1 MRCGTIEKWIS
12 DELDGDLSGRKKRRL
27 DLHLAACAACRAY
40 RNRLERLQHEAGLL
54 RVPSVP
60 ADYWE
65 TSVARLQQKLRSE
78 APAVAAARPRP
89 AFSPRMR
96 WAWSGGAGL
105 LAAAAFLVL
114 AVFRMNPPLEPYPI
128 SFEDTVNGVF
138 SQIGDNAELEKDFDL
153 VVRTSIREHVGP
165 ADDDVKRLLYGSS
178 LFLDGLSDEE
188 VKLLDELVNRE
199 LKI

>member
-12 DELDGDLSGRKKRRL
+12 DELDGDLSGRKIRRL

-40 RNRLERLQHEAGLL
+40 RNRLERLQREAGPL
-54 RVPSVP
+54 RAPSVP

-65 TSVARLQQKLRSE
+65 TSVARLQQKIRSE
-78 APAVAAARPRP
+78 APAPATARPRP
-89 AFSPRMR
+89 TLSPRMR
-96 WAWSGGAGL
+96 WAWSGSAGL
-105 LAAAAFLVL
+105 LAAAVFLVL

-128 SFEDTVNGVF
+128 SFEEAVNGVF
-138 SQIGDNAELEKDFDL
+138 SQIGDNAELEKDFD
-153 VVRTSIREHVGP
+153 VVVLASIREHAGP

-178 LFLDGLSDEE
+178 LFIDSLSDEE
-188 VKLLDELVNRE
+188 VKLLDEQVIWE